1 MPSLTPCDL
10 CAQTA
15 SSPPPPPPSSREAR
29 DVFGDA
35 GDLAAATTG

>member
-15 SSPPPPPPSSREAR
+15 SSPPPPPSSREAR

>member
-15 SSPPPPPPSSREAR
+15 SSPPPSSREAR